1 MSEQKSSGV
10 YGILEKYVMNPL
22 GKMSQTKFV
31 RAIMA
36 TGIAVIPFTIVGSMF
51 LVFNILPLAIP
62 QLEGFFNATF
72 LRFSDLYMLA
82 NTATMGM
89 LAIYFC
95 AVLGYEFTKV
105 YVEDDGVDLSP
116 LNGALLS
123 LFAFFMTIPQIIWT
137 DGSMLR
143 ITDLTEGATIVSG
156 WGMGGDGVSRF
167 GTVGIFTGI
176 IMAIIAVQL
185 YRVCIVKG
193 WTIKMPDAVPA
204 GVSRSFTALIP
215 TFVVSFVVIFINGIL
230 IFMGT
235 DIFQLIQIP
244 FGFVTQ
250 ITGTYVGILV
260 IVFLIHALWSV
271 GIHGATIVTSLVQ
284 PIMLTNMAANIAG
297 ENIPLAGE
305 FWNAYGWPGGSGATL
320 GLTIFI
326 AFMARSEQLKVLGR
340 TAVVPAI
347 FNINEP
353 IIFGVPMIYNPTL
366 LVPFLAAPM
375 VGASVGYWATRL
387 ELVKPI
393 IALQPWPMPVGIGAF
408 ISTGDWRAIIVALVS
423 VFAAFLVYLPFI
435 RKYDSQLLKQEQ
447 ETLAAAAAEGDVSD
461 DDFFSF

>member
-1 MSEQKSSGV
+1 MSEQSSGA
-10 YGILEKYVMNPL
+10 YGFLEKYLMNPL

-62 QLEGFFNATF
+62 PLEGFFNATF
-72 LRFSDLYMLA
+72 ANFSDLYMLA

-95 AVLGYEFTKV
+95 AVLGYELTKV
-105 YVEDDGVDLSP
+105 YVDDDGVDLSP

-123 LFAFFMTIPQIIWT
+123 LFAFFMTVPKLIWS
-137 DGSMLR
+137 DGAMSR
-143 ITDLTEGATIVSG
+143 VTDLTEGATIVSG
-156 WGMGGDGVSRF
+156 WAMGGDGVNRF

-176 IMAIIAVQL
+176 IMAIIAVQI
-185 YRVCIVKG
+185 YRLCIIKN
-193 WTIKMPDAVPA
+193 WTIKMPEAVPA

-215 TFVVSFVVIFINGIL
+215 TFVIAFVVIILNGIL
-230 IFMGT
+230 VFMGT
-235 DIFQLIQIP
+235 DIFDLIQMP
-244 FGFVTQ
+244 FGFVTE
-250 ITGTYVGILV
+250 ITGTYIGVLV

-271 GIHGATIVTSLVQ
+271 GIHGATIITSLVT
-284 PIMLTNMAANIAG
+284 PIMLTNMAANIDGAVM
-297 ENIPLAGE
+297 PLAGE

-320 GLTIFI
+320 GLTFFI
-326 AFMARSEQLKVLGR
+326 AFMAKSEQLKVLGR
-340 TAVVPAI
+340 TAVVPAL

-366 LVPFLAAPM
+366 LIPFLLAPM
-375 VGASVGYWATRL
+375 AGASVGYWATRL

-393 IALQPWPMPVGIGAF
+393 IALSPWPMPVGINAF
-408 ISTGDWRAIIVALVS
+408 ISTGDWKAIFVALAS
-423 VFAAFLVYLPFI
+423 VLVAFLVYLPFI
-435 RKYDSQLLKQEQ
+435 RKYDAQLLKQEQ
-447 ETLAAAAAEGDVSD
+447 ETLAAATNTTEVED
-461 DDFFSF
+461 DDFFAL

>member
-1 MSEQKSSGV
+1 MSEQNSGA
-10 YGILEKYVMNPL
+10 YGLLEKYVMNPL

-62 QLEGFFNATF
+62 ALEGFFNATF

-105 YVEDDGVDLSP
+105 YVDDDDVDMSP

-123 LFAFFMTIPQIIWT
+123 LFAFFMTVPQLIWA
-137 DGSMLR
+137 DGTMSR
-143 ITDLTEGATIVSG
+143 ITDISEASQIISG
-156 WGMGGDGVSRF
+156 WEMGGDGVSRF

-176 IMAIIAVQL
+176 IMAVIAVQL
-185 YRVCIVKG
+185 YRICIVKQ
-193 WTIKMPDAVPA
+193 WTIKMPEAVPA
-204 GVSRSFTALIP
+204 GVSRSFTALVP
-215 TFVVSFVVIFINGIL
+215 TFVIAFVVIILNGIL
-230 IFMGT
+230 VFLGT
-235 DIFQLIQIP
+235 DIFQIIQIP

-250 ITGTYVGILV
+250 ITDSYLGLLV
-260 IVFLIHALWSV
+260 IIFLIHALWSV

-297 ENIPLAGE
+297 DSIPLAGE

-320 GLTIFI
+320 GFTLFI
-326 AFMARSEQLKVLGR
+326 AFMAKSEQLKVLGR

-353 IIFGVPMIYNPTL
+353 IIFGVPMIYNPNML
-366 LVPFLAAPM
+366 IPFILAPM
-375 VGASVGYWATRL
+375 AGASVGYWATRL
-387 ELVKPI
+387 DFVKPI
-393 IALQPWPMPVGIGAF
+393 IALMPWPMPAGIGAF
-408 ISTGDWRAIIVALVS
+408 ISTGGDWRSIIVALVS
-423 VFAAFLVYLPFI
+423 VLVAFLVYLPFI
-435 RKYDSQLLKQEQ
+435 RKYDAQILAEEQ
-447 ETLAAAAAEGDVSD
+447 AVAAAGVEEVD
-461 DDFFSF
+461 DEDFFTF